1 MVKSRQKKLDER
13 WGLERSAKGGR
24 FKLNRDLVGYH
35 LTARE
40 EITQREE
47 EGGVKIKV
55 LDPGPLKVKGSLAHL
70 ESVSLGYSGKGK
82 TPGKVVLEGVNITI
96 EQGGRVAL
104 IGAVS
109 DVGFYLAGCQMSL
122 GLGLER
128 SIAHPAERERQ
139 IDNRQGRRGR
149 AFAVERECDSSP
161 ISQSGVLHPGERR
174 PHSHTARVVVSVRP
188 PLTSKCCGILL
199 TRAARR

>member
-1 MVKSRQKKLDER
+1 MRMVKSRQKKLDER

-47 EGGVKIKV
+47 EGGAKIKV

-70 ESVSLGYSGKGK
+70 EGVSLGYSGKGK
-82 TPGKVVLEGVNITI
+82 TPGKVVLEGVNMTI

-109 DVGFYLAGCQMSL
+109 GAELYLAGS
-122 GLGLER
+122 EVVWRR
-128 SIAHPAERERQ
+128 SGEGHCLPRRTVKA
-139 IDNRQGRRGR
+139 NRQ
-149 AFAVERECDSSP
+149 SP
-161 ISQSGVLHPGERR
+161 R
-174 PHSHTARVVVSVRP
+174 PSWASFHR
-188 PLTSKCCGILL
+188 
-199 TRAARR
+199 

>member
-1 MVKSRQKKLDER
+1 MRMVKSRQKKLDER

-24 FKLNRDLVGYH
+24 FKLNRDLVGFH

-40 EITQREE
+40 EIALREE

-70 ESVSLGYSGKGK
+70 EGVSLGYSGKGK

-109 DVGFYLAGCQMSL
+109 GTEVYPAGSDVAL
-122 GLGLER
+122 
-128 SIAHPAERERQ
+128 
-139 IDNRQGRRGR
+139 
-149 AFAVERECDSSP
+149 
-161 ISQSGVLHPGERR
+161 RR
-174 PHSHTARVVVSVRP
+174 P
-188 PLTSKCCGILL
+188 G
-199 TRAARR
+199 